1 MPMMT
6 LVMTMCEHQQFY
18 IFIEK
23 VQQYGA
29 QCIIAVGLFSFY
41 NILFNPDHRHGFL
54 QTHSHAHDHDRN
66 TSARSDI
73 HSEVGS

>member
-6 LVMTMCEHQQFY
+6 LVMTMCEHHQFY

-29 QCIIAVGLFSFY
+29 QDIIAVGLFSF
-41 NILFNPDHRHGFL
+41 L
-54 QTHSHAHDHDRN
+54 
-66 TSARSDI
+66 
-73 HSEVGS
+73 